1 MRWQVPLAVR
11 CKTIDQGKGHES
23 ASEYRKDF
31 LDELWHAAPSTLHVH
46 QRAKAGV
53 QEIFIGTLDRRS
65 LDDRLLRGRVRQL
78 VERLCGFWAAGITAE
93 APLLKEAPN
102 ALASGTGGPITYQ
115 WVVGGSTLLRLL
127 CPAIHS
133 SARQGRTSRFGQ
145 NGLACLL
152 LRSRSPCG
160 SRRPS

>member
-65 LDDRLLRGRVRQL
+65 LDECLFPIWRVIL
-78 VERLCGFWAAGITAE
+78 VIWHFVCQPHL
-93 APLLKEAPN
+93 
-102 ALASGTGGPITYQ
+102 
-115 WVVGGSTLLRLL
+115 VVGE
-127 CPAIHS
+127 IS
-133 SARQGRTSRFGQ
+133 SRASQHFTD
-145 NGLACLL
+145 
-152 LRSRSPCG
+152 
-160 SRRPS
+160 